1 MSLAGEGSWGEVGV
15 AGSLHPSPPAHTQSV
30 RHVWERGQFPGQGT
44 PRGKDKEPV
53 PTHPT
58 PPQPPSSRE
67 AVIIIFCH
75 LLGELQVLLFS
86 FTPFL
91 GQEVG

>member
-1 MSLAGEGSWGEVGV
+1 MRWGWLALYT
-15 AGSLHPSPPAHTQSV
+15 LHPARPSTYAV
-30 RHVWERGQFPGQGT
+30 CELCVGKKGQFPGHGT
-44 PRGKDKEPV
+44 PEGKDKEPV
-53 PTHPT
+53 PTYPT

-75 LLGELQVLLFS
+75 LFGKLQVLLLS

-91 GQEVG
+91 GKEMG